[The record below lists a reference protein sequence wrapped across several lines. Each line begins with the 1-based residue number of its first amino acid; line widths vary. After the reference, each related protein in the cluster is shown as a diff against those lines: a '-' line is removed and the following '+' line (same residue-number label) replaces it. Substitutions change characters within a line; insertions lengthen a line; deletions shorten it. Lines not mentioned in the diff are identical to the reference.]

1 MTGFF
6 FNSVQ
11 QLVFAFLLQAM
22 DGSLK
27 CHIVNIKRRVTSML
41 CTSQGPLAESF
52 HSEARDAAGQN
63 QAVSALSKVS
73 LLGL

>member
-1 MTGFF
+1 
-6 FNSVQ
+6 
-11 QLVFAFLLQAM
+11 
-22 DGSLK
+22 
-27 CHIVNIKRRVTSML
+27 ML